1 MNTRYRQKA
10 LFLALDDVIVK
21 GSRHDSYDSLEWVEG
36 VFTSLHEIAV
46 RTDYA
51 LVLYAKVPG
60 VGTPSL
66 PRESFSGPMDR
77 IISTL
82 SGEGIVFDETVLDY
96 SLPEDQTD
104 SLSLLSPYRTEGWD
118 LSGSFVI
125 TADADDDTAERLGSG
140 KIVLGGDNNWK
151 SVAAFLTGN
160 PLLKHRTAA
169 VERTT
174 KETSIALSLDLDGTG
189 KGHIHTGLGFFD
201 HMLEQIVKH
210 SRADIEGRIEGDLYV
225 DEHHTVEDTAIVLGE
240 TVLKAL
246 GEKRGIERY
255 GFEILMMDDVVATVA
270 IDFSGR
276 DEFIWDVEFTMDYVG
291 SFPTELFRHFFR
303 SFASSARANLYVSAT
318 RGGNSHHTAEIIFK
332 AFARALRKAVRLIP
346 GETGIPS
353 SKGVL

>member
-1 MNTRYRQKA
+1 MDTRYRKKA
-10 LFLALDDVIVK
+10 LFLALDDVLVEGK
-21 GSRHDSYDSLEWVEG
+21 RHDSYEGIVWKDG
-36 VFTSLHEIAV
+36 VFIALHEISAK
-46 RTDYA
+46 TDYA
-51 LVLYAKVPG
+51 LVLFARLPG
-60 VGTPSL
+60 AGTPAL
-66 PRESFSGPMDR
+66 PEERFSGPVER

-82 SGEGIVFDETVLDY
+82 EGQGIVFEDVLIDY
-96 SLPEDQTD
+96 SLPEDGVD
-104 SLSLLSPYRTEGWD
+104 SLALLEGYRTEDWD
-118 LSGSFVI
+118 LGASFVM
-125 TADADDDTAERLGSG
+125 TADQSDDTAERLGAG
-140 KIVLGGDNNWK
+140 KLVLADWMDA
-151 SVAAFLTGN
+151 AAFLTGDS
-160 PLLKHRTAA
+160 LLRHRTAS

-174 KETSIALSLDLDGTG
+174 KETSVSLSLDLDGTG

-201 HMLEQIVKH
+201 HMLDQIVKH
-210 SRADIEGRIEGDLYV
+210 SRADIEGHIEGDLFV

-276 DEFIWDVEFTMDYVG
+276 DEFIWDVGFTMDYVG

-303 SFASSARANLYVSAT
+303 SFAASARANLYVSAT